1 MGDYED
7 DYEDDYDD
15 PLPVVLPEDRTMD
28 TPANAELPSAYEGQL
43 MEVWAGQGGADLNL
57 ARAEIAAGIIAGA
70 MDDPAAFG
78 ASFDRLPPG
87 AQSAFEEALAIDPK
101 PARLRTGT
109 GELNTGPVV
118 AMLEAMVTN
127 PRIPPA
133 DREALKQ
140 FIMGLSPNEDK
151 ALLDYFSGVY
161 SR

>member
-7 DYEDDYDD
+7 DDEDYD
-15 PLPVVLPEDRTMD
+15 PLPVIAPEDRTMD

-43 MEVWAGQGGADLNL
+43 MEVWASQGGADFNE
-57 ARAEIAAGIIAGA
+57 ARAEMAADIIAGA

-78 ASFDRLPPG
+78 RSFAQLPAG
-87 AQSAFEEALAIDPK
+87 AQWAFEEALAIDPK
-101 PARLRTGT
+101 PARYRTGT
-109 GELNTGPVV
+109 GDLNYGPVS
-118 AMLEAMVTN
+118 AMVEAMFTN

-133 DREALKQ
+133 DREALRE
-140 FIMGLSPNEDK
+140 FFMGLSPSEDK